1 MEKILAEV
9 SVPPIGK
16 SYDVFLPQSITVS
29 QAVQMLNNI
38 FAGLNEE
45 YFKDSSQIMLCDKD
59 NGVIYNPEDLIRE
72 TRITNGSKL
81 LLI

>member
-1 MEKILAEV
+1 MEKILTEV
-9 SVPPIGK
+9 SVPAIGK
-16 SYDVFLPQSITVS
+16 SYDVFLPGSITVS

-45 YFKDSSQIMLCDKD
+45 YSKDSSQIMLCDKD
-59 NGVIYNPEDLIRE
+59 NGVIYNPEELIRE

>member
-9 SVPPIGK
+9 SVPAIGK

>member
-1 MEKILAEV
+1 MTEV
-9 SVPPIGK
+9 SVPAIGK
-16 SYDVFLPQSITVS
+16 SYDVFLPGSITVS

-59 NGVIYNPEDLIRE
+59 NGVIYNPEELIRE

>member
-1 MEKILAEV
+1 MEKILTEV
-9 SVPPIGK
+9 SVPAIGK
-16 SYDVFLPQSITVS
+16 SYDVFLPGSITVS

-59 NGVIYNPEDLIRE
+59 NGVIYNPEELIRE